1 MYGAR
6 FDDAIE
12 RRSFSLVDPR
22 EQLVAD
28 SSDQVQEVIGAA
40 SAASAAGHW
49 VAGYVAY
56 EAAPAF
62 DDSLVV
68 RAGTDGP
75 LAWFGVFGGAVE
87 ELPLERD
94 PMAAGAY
101 SVSEWQPSIDQPRYK
116 ASFDEI
122 RERIKAGD
130 TYQVNLTFPL
140 TAAFTGDP
148 AGLYTD
154 LLVAQ
159 APAYAAHIFH
169 DNTHLVSVSPER
181 FFAVHNGRITTRPMK
196 GTARRGRWLDE
207 DIAAWER
214 LVASEKDRAE
224 NLMIV
229 DLLRNDL
236 GRVAE
241 FGSVVVDD
249 LFTIEKYQTV
259 WQMTSGISADLRP
272 DVALCDVFAALFP
285 CGSITGAPKA
295 SSMRIIADVE
305 DAPRGVY
312 CGAIGYS
319 GPDAS
324 VFNVPIRTMVLE
336 EGKGEMGIG
345 SGIIFDSDP
354 EAEWQ
359 ETLLKGNF
367 LTRHQPDFQLI
378 ETLLWQPGSGYWLID
393 EHLDRLADS
402 AAYFLFGCDKEQV
415 IAQLAAQAR
424 TFDSP
429 MRVRLLLHRDGKLS
443 VAATELDTNARP
455 EIEPAAGSGPL
466 PKVLF
471 SKQRTDPESIHLFH
485 KTTQRQLYIEE
496 RQQALDK
503 GFVDVLFVNKSGEV
517 TEGSISNIFI
527 TVIGDDT
534 LLTPPV
540 NCGLLG
546 GTFRRFLLDQGR
558 AVEKVLTREDLR
570 HADAVYVGNS
580 VRGLVQVA
588 VEGE

>member
-12 RRSFSLVDPR
+12 QRSFSLVDPR

-28 SSDQVQEVIGAA
+28 SLDQVQEVIAAA

-75 LAWFGVFGGAVE
+75 LAWFGVFNGAIE
-87 ELPLERD
+87 EPPLKRD

-101 SVSEWQPSIDQPRYK
+101 SVSEWQPSIDQPSYK

-148 AGLYTD
+148 AGLYAD

-169 DNTHLVSVSPER
+169 DDTHLVSVSPER

-236 GRVAE
+236 GRVAT

-259 WQMTSGISADLRP
+259 WQMTSGVSADLRP
-272 DVALCDVFAALFP
+272 DVALGDVFAALFP

-305 DAPRGVY
+305 DVTRGVY
-312 CGAIGYS
+312 CGAIGFIPPGDGREGASFNVGIRTVQIDADEGFARYGVGGGVTWYS
-319 GPDAS
+319 DAS
-324 VFNVPIRTMVLE
+324 LEYDETVTKALVLAGARDIQLVETIRWDGDFVWLE
-336 EGKGEMGIG
+336 EHLERLRRSASYWGFGIDIG
-345 SGIIFDSDP
+345 AIGLVLDSSV
-354 EAEWQ
+354 EE
-359 ETLLKGNF
+359 
-367 LTRHQPDFQLI
+367 LTAP
-378 ETLLWQPGSGYWLID
+378 T
-393 EHLDRLADS
+393 
-402 AAYFLFGCDKEQV
+402 K
-415 IAQLAAQAR
+415 
-424 TFDSP
+424 
-429 MRVRLLLHRDGKLS
+429 VRLVVADDGTASVSLAPAPVRFSEGPGPHGDVVVLALDETPVDSRRRD
-443 VAATELDTNARP
+443 
-455 EIEPAAGSGPL
+455 
-466 PKVLF
+466 
-471 SKQRTDPESIHLFH
+471 LFH
-485 KTTQRQLYIEE
+485 KSTDRAPYRIRAQRHP
-496 RQQALDK
+496 AAD
-503 GFVDVLFVNKSGEV
+503 DVMLVNEHGNV
-517 TEGSISNIFI
+517 TETTIANLVFLIDGEW
-527 TVIGDDT
+527 V
-534 LLTPPV
+534 TPPLAD
-540 NCGLLG
+540 GLLPG
-546 GTFRRFLLDQGR
+546 IMRGRLLDDGTVR
-558 AVEKVLTREDLR
+558 ERSVSAKVAQA
-570 HADAVYVGNS
+570 ADAVAVINS
-580 VRGLVQVA
+580 VQGWRQALIDISL
-588 VEGE
+588 